1 MTRLGWSAAMLTG
14 ALVGVAGALAP
25 SLAAAEI
32 YGWVDPSGDVTYS
45 NLPPPKNARV
55 IDVIQETP
63 PPSPKSQA
71 AAEAAHQA
79 EMQRLN
85 DKLQQL
91 ERELQQSRWQAS
103 APPPP
108 YPVAAAP
115 SYYGA
120 PPSYAPAPSY
130 GNGCDPEFFGCNW
143 GEGPINYSV
152 GVVPFWWDFRHHR
165 HHDHDRDRDRFDHG
179 FHRFPGPVGGPHFV
193 SAPHS
198 VSMPHSVS
206 TPHSV
211 SMPHVGGGSGGRA
224 PGRGATPVSGP
235 IARGR

>member
-85 DKLQQL
+85 
-91 ERELQQSRWQAS
+91 QSRWQAS

-115 SYYGA
+115 SYYGP

-130 GNGCDPEFFGCNW
+130 GTGCDPEFFGCNW

-152 GVVPFWWDFRHHR
+152 GVVPFWWDFRHHH

-179 FHRFPGPVGGPHFV
+179 FHRFPAPVGGPHFV
-193 SAPHS
+193 SAPHV
-198 VSMPHSVS
+198 VS
-206 TPHSV
+206 
-211 SMPHVGGGSGGRA
+211 GGPVGRA
-224 PGRGATPVSGP
+224 PGRGATAISGP
-235 IARGR
+235 VARGR